1 MPAAAMQR
9 TTQRLNAW
17 PAMISPNSNS
27 DSSRLFAETRCADET
42 RRSGDAARAGVARRA
57 SRFAPGLL
65 ARDSDW
71 STMNASSRRGGDM
84 VGNGIG
90 ICKRDDCSRRRRL
103 RRAEAVAI
111 AVRRSLAVVVR
122 ARMLPRRGRCA
133 HQLAIERRAHA
144 HAAVWQRDA

>member
-42 RRSGDAARAGVARRA
+42 RSSGDAAREGVARLA
-57 SRFAPGLL
+57 LRFATGLL

-71 STMNASSRRGGDM
+71 STMNASYRRVGDM

-90 ICKRDDCSRRRRL
+90 ICKRDDRCRRRRP
-103 RRAEAVAI
+103 RGPQGVAI
-111 AVRRSLAVVVR
+111 AAP
-122 ARMLPRRGRCA
+122 AC
-133 HQLAIERRAHA
+133 
-144 HAAVWQRDA
+144 

>member
-1 MPAAAMQR
+1 MQR

-27 DSSRLFAETRCADET
+27 DSAWLFAETRCADET
-42 RRSGDAARAGVARRA
+42 RRSGDAARVGVARRA
-57 SRFAPGLL
+57 LRFAPGLL

-90 ICKRDDCSRRRRL
+90 ICKRDDRSRRRRL
-103 RRAEAVAI
+103 RGAQRIAI
-111 AVRRSLAVVVR
+111 AVRACLIVVVR
-122 ARMLPRRGRCA
+122 ARMLCRRGRCDRR
-133 HQLAIERRAHA
+133 LAVERRAHA
-144 HAAVWQRDA
+144 HAAVR